1 MLRFENVDLHYGSF
15 LALDKVTLHA
25 NAGELVVL
33 LGANGAGKTSIFMA
47 ASGIQKP
54 SGGSIRFGSTNPVEL
69 VGQRTAQIV
78 QSGLV
83 HCPEG
88 RKLFPMMSVKKNLQL
103 GAYVHRSD
111 KAGIQRSI
119 DEVFSLFPI
128 LEKKQDDP
136 AGSLSGGQQQMV
148 AIGRAMLG
156 RPKVLLLDE
165 PMAGVPSGE
174 REVVLR
180 ALDTLPPTLAILMI
194 EHDMDL
200 IFSFAHRILVL
211 AEGAVLAEGTP
222 AEIRRH
228 PAVLSA
234 YLGSEV
240 A

>member
-25 NAGELVVL
+25 DAGELVVL

-54 SGGSIRFGSTNPVEL
+54 SGGSIRFDGNEL

-88 RKLFPMMSVKKNLQL
+88 RKLFPMMSVRKNLEL

-111 KAGIQRSI
+111 KAGIRRSI
-119 DEVFSLFPI
+119 DEVFELFPI
-128 LEKKQDDP
+128 LAKKQDDP

-156 RPKVLLLDE
+156 RPRVLLLDE
-165 PMAGVPSGE
+165 PSLGLAPLVVKQVFEVLQRINRAGTT
-174 REVVLR
+174 VLL
-180 ALDTLPPTLAILMI
+180 AEQNAYSALAI
-194 EHDMDL
+194 
-200 IFSFAHRILVL
+200 AHRAYVIERGRIAL
-211 AEGAVLAEGTP
+211 EGDRESLLNNEAVRA
-222 AEIRRH
+222 
-228 PAVLSA
+228 A
-234 YLGSEV
+234 YIG